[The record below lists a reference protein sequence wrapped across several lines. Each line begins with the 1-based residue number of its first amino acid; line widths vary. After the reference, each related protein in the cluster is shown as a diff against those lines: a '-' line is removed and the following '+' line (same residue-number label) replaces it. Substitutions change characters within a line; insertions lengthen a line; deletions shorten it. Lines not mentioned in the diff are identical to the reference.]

1 MRKFLTVFLSLL
13 ITICC
18 LSSPVLAAEEALS
31 YSDVPKDAWYAPYI
45 EVCARAGVM
54 GGVGEGRFEPERP
67 LSKAEAYVLL
77 LRLYDVLQGGDGV
90 FPQPPEDWGTAFLT
104 FDDGTQFTLSA
115 DAVSL
120 VGSSLGTAT
129 VALFSPEELATLEA
143 CTGQYPI
150 ITEPATGATAR
161 VIGIDSDPWPSSS
174 YNVTFGTTHSDF
186 DSSFSFALASF
197 CPDWYRRAAW
207 YARTHGLWERKLSYE
222 LDLFSSSMY
231 LFIYG
236 DDDFGPLDADVL
248 SNNFG
253 YAVLE
258 LAGNTQELQAR
269 LTQCGLSLDIW
280 PAPRN
285 YDPGHAI
292 TRAQA
297 AAIIALTLEPELP
310 IVSVVSTPEK

>member
-1 MRKFLTVFLSLL
+1 MRKFLTVFLPIL

-18 LSSPVLAAEEALS
+18 LSSPVLAAETAPS
-31 YSDVPKDAWYAPYI
+31 YSDVPADAWYVPYI

-54 GGVGEGRFEPERP
+54 GGVGEGRFEPQRP

-90 FPQPPEDWGTAFLT
+90 FPQPPEDWGTALLT

-115 DAVSL
+115 D
-120 VGSSLGTAT
+120 T
-129 VALFSPEELATLEA
+129 VALGGSSGGTSTYAIFSPEELATLEA
-143 CTGQYPI
+143 CVGQHPI

-161 VIGIDSDPWPSSS
+161 VIWIDSDTWPYNS
-174 YNVTFGTTHSDF
+174 YNVNFGTASSDF
-186 DSSFSFALASF
+186 DNSFSFALASF

-310 IVSVVSTPEK
+310 VVSVIAPLER